1 MKRCCDSQDQDLG
14 DNKKPCVKPIGNVA
28 IDHKHISLSD
38 SNSTGIITEISG
50 AGKQKSNSDDNV
62 EGTYKNHGSS
72 NQVSST
78 HDNSRSDGASKQAVN
93 TALDVALSVRSN
105 EIGHGAAT
113 SLSVSNTEI
122 KCNDKGT
129 ANQDSSADN
138 DLKSDRDNN
147 TNDSSNNDPVQA
159 VDGILD
165 ALNPKDKAYS
175 DWYNWYA
182 TYGYNL
188 YCYQQYASYYD
199 ASFGITPYQIPPPQ
213 RNTPKAGGENTIADA
228 SADTSTSTPGY
239 LASDTTKEM
248 TKETTKKTTKETKET
263 KETTKD
269 MTHHPAVRTVYI
281 GNLPDDAKVHE
292 VLDFITT
299 GNVEQAKLIPQK
311 NCAFITF
318 VDAKA
323 AVVFH
328 RKAIEKKLSLRDK
341 ELKLGWGRSTS
352 TPVHIQEAIESGA
365 TRCIFIGSVDASITE
380 EQLAQD
386 FSGFG
391 TIDRIKIH
399 RKKSIAFVHLTSI
412 ACAVN
417 AIAALSLDSRYWDR
431 KVNYARDPCAKFAD
445 FEVHLARRQLALS
458 TDGKKGASGGV
469 SLDILTAEGRRCVY
483 LGGIWEETTCEDL
496 CSAIRGGML
505 SKIEY
510 HRSRNFAF
518 VTFVDP
524 DAAKKFLDRATDP
537 GLRVKGRLLKANWG
551 KEVLNLPVDV
561 IQALRFGATRNVYVG
576 GIEGVADEQKLKTD
590 FEEYGEIE
598 KINIIKEKNCGF
610 INFTNVLSAAKAVK
624 GIDSKPEYAE
634 VKVGYGKD
642 RCGTPQQHN
651 DPEKVVPTPN
661 GTAKSEDA
669 KKSADTDKLKGVTK
683 TPATLTVKAVSADC
697 TTRAVAEHSSINDQ
711 AADGDDDDDDDMDL
725 GP

>member
-1 MKRCCDSQDQDLG
+1 MKRCCDTQDQDSS
-14 DNKKPCVKPIGNVA
+14 DNKKSCLKPIGNVT
-28 IDHKHISLSD
+28 IDHEHISLGR
-38 SNSTGIITEISG
+38 SNSTEVIIENSG
-50 AGKQKSNSDDNV
+50 AGKQESSTNDNIKV
-62 EGTYKNHGSS
+62 MCKNHGTS
-72 NQVSST
+72 NQDSST
-78 HDNSRSDGASKQAVN
+78 DDNSKSDSASTQAVN
-93 TALDVALSVRSN
+93 TALDVALSVRSS
-105 EIGHGAAT
+105 EIGHGTAT
-113 SLSVSNTEI
+113 SLSASNTEV
-122 KCNDKGT
+122 KGNDKGI
-129 ANQDSSADN
+129 ANQDNSADN
-138 DLKSDRDNN
+138 NSKSDRNN
-147 TNDSSNNDPVQA
+147 STNVNFKNDPVQA
-159 VDGILD
+159 VDGILNVS
-165 ALNPKDKAYS
+165 NPKEGAYN

-188 YCYQQYASYYD
+188 YYYQQYASYYD
-199 ASFGITPYQIPPPQ
+199 ASFGATPYHIPPPQ
-213 RNTPKAGGENTIADA
+213 GNIPKVGGGNTTAGA
-228 SADTSTSTPGY
+228 SADTSTGTSGY
-239 LASDTTKEM
+239 LATNTTKEA
-248 TKETTKKTTKETKET
+248 TKETTK
-263 KETTKD
+263 ETTKG
-269 MTHHPAVRTVYI
+269 MAHHASVRTVYI
-281 GNLPDDAKVHE
+281 GNLPDDVKVHE

-341 ELKLGWGRSTS
+341 ELKLGWGKSTS
-352 TPVHIQEAIESGA
+352 TPSHIQEAIESGA

-391 TIDRIKIH
+391 TVDRIKIH
-399 RKKSIAFVHLTSI
+399 RKKSIAFVHLASI
-412 ACAVN
+412 ACAVK
-417 AIAALSLDSRYWDR
+417 AVATLSLDSRYCNR
-431 KVNYARDPCAKFAD
+431 KVKYARDPCAKFAD
-445 FEVHLARRQLALS
+445 FEVHMARRQLALS
-458 TDGKKGASGGV
+458 TDGKEGASGGI

-510 HRSRNFAF
+510 HRSKKYAF

-524 DAAKKFLDRATDP
+524 DAAKRFLDRATDP
-537 GLRVKGRLLKANWG
+537 GLKVKGRLLKVNWG
-551 KEVLNLPVDV
+551 KDVLNLPVDV

-576 GIEGVADEQKLKTD
+576 GIEGVADEQKLKSD

-598 KINIIKEKNCGF
+598 KINVIKEKNCGF

-624 GIDSKPEYAE
+624 GIESRPEYAE
-634 VKVGYGKD
+634 VKVGYGRD
-642 RCGTPQQHN
+642 RCGNLQQHN
-651 DPEKVVPTPN
+651 DPENVVSRSN

-669 KKSADTDKLKGVTK
+669 KKSTDTGKSKGATK
-683 TPATLTVKAVSADC
+683 TPANSTVTAVNAG
-697 TTRAVAEHSSINDQ
+697 TTTTATAGPPSISDHAVDS
-711 AADGDDDDDDDMDL
+711 DDDDMDL